1 MEEGSA
7 QNGYEGTGFVVGAG
21 AKWNE
26 LRTYKIDG
34 TDYKA
39 PLIAT
44 NLHVVKDASE
54 ITAEFYGLHK
64 EPLQLKKVLTAPD
77 YDLALLEVKKSEI
90 PRMTKLL
97 QTLGKTADDFYIPTF
112 GTAGEAALG
121 ECCCSFG
128 FPVGE
133 EVETAGE
140 ITGSSEVGT
149 GGVVL
154 STSAAV
160 SEGNSGGPLTT
171 CTSSGSTKV
180 LGVNFQTVGGTM
192 GAENNNYL
200 VQSFKV
206 QKLIDEYTKHPEVYN
221 QDNVWHEFQVPPVD
235 SQTITNTM
243 ALSHLVGCGD
253 HTGQLVTK
261 INSRSV
267 FNTADPKLPEGH
279 FLLTSVRGVS
289 LDNQGQG
296 EHEVCFGAGPV
307 KWRNLMM

>member
-77 YDLALLEVKKSEI
+77 YDLALLE
-90 PRMTKLL
+90 
-97 QTLGKTADDFYIPTF
+97 
-112 GTAGEAALG
+112 
-121 ECCCSFG
+121 
-128 FPVGE
+128 
-133 EVETAGE
+133 
-140 ITGSSEVGT
+140 
-149 GGVVL
+149 
-154 STSAAV
+154 
-160 SEGNSGGPLTT
+160 
-171 CTSSGSTKV
+171 
-180 LGVNFQTVGGTM
+180 
-192 GAENNNYL
+192 
-200 VQSFKV
+200 V

>member
-140 ITGSSEVGT
+140 ITGSAEVGT

-160 SEGNSGGPLTT
+160 SEGSSGGPLTT
-171 CTSSGSTKV
+171 CTDKGPINV
-180 LGVNFQTVGGTM
+180 VGINFQTVGGVP

-200 VQSFKV
+200 VQAFKLQIV
-206 QKLIDEYTKHPEVYN
+206 IDRYNKSPDTYNTKNCGNDLPSC
-221 QDNVWHEFQVPPVD
+221 EFQVPPVD
-235 SQTITNTM
+235 SQTITSTP
-243 ALSHLVGCGD
+243 ALKTLVGCPDQEG
-253 HTGQLVTK
+253 HLVTK

-267 FNTADPKLPEGH
+267 LKTADPPLPEGH
-279 FLLTSVRGVS
+279 FLLTSVRGVQ
-289 LDNQGQG
+289 LDKRG
-296 EHEVCFGAGPV
+296 EGEYADCFGT
-307 KWRNLMM
+307 